1 MSAIHFP
8 SEEQETKLHAL
19 RREEE
24 EIATKRRAE
33 EAGLPYVNLRTV
45 PIDAEAVALIPEA
58 DAKAAHIAAIQRTG
72 NTLRVALLDPAAPA
86 AKTVLENLASHEF
99 TIHTL
104 IASRT
109 SLEKAW
115 QAYRAIQPLAKAI
128 TGRVELAHDRIQA
141 LRAKLTSF
149 ELLRAEIT
157 AVLPKKA
164 TDLLEVLLAGSL
176 ALDASDIH
184 TEPGEAGA
192 KVRLRLDGVLEDIT
206 VLPLGENKE
215 LTERIKLLSGLKLNI
230 TESPQDG
237 RFSILAEGV
246 EIEIRTST
254 LPGEHGENVV
264 MRVLNPNR
272 IALDLETLGLRPD
285 LLTLL
290 REELKQPNGM
300 ILTTGP
306 TGSGKTTTLYA
317 CLKAVAS
324 SDIKIITIE
333 DPIEYRLAGLEQTQV
348 DPANN
353 YDFADALRAVV
364 RQDPDVILVG
374 EIRDLET
381 AEAALHASLTGHLVF
396 STLHTNDATGT
407 VPRLIDLG
415 AKPPIIAPAINLA
428 MAQRLVR
435 RLCRECKEARKATK
449 EEERDFERLLTHLPA
464 SVAKPAIQK
473 PFPIYRAKA
482 KAPGSPHGGCAACH
496 HTGYSGRIA
505 VYEMFRFDEEIEK
518 IILERATEAA
528 LQQAALKQGMV
539 TLRDDGLL
547 RVLEGVT
554 TIEEVER
561 VVGATENE

>member
-1 MSAIHFP
+1 MGFFAMIHFP
-8 SEEQETKLHAL
+8 SEEQEVKLQKI

-24 EIATKRRAE
+24 EAAAKRRAG

-45 PIDAEAVALIPEA
+45 PIDAEAVVLVPEA
-58 DAKAAHIAAIQRTG
+58 EAKAAGLAVVQRTG
-72 NTLRVALLDPAAPA
+72 MELRVALADPTAEAASH
-86 AKTVLENLASHEF
+86 VLERLAREDF
-99 TIHTL
+99 TVHRFV
-104 IASRT
+104 ASRS

-115 QAYRAIQPLAKAI
+115 RVYRAVKPAARAI
-128 TGRVELAHDRIQA
+128 TGRVELARDRIHA
-141 LRAKLTSF
+141 LRSTLTSF
-149 ELLRAEIT
+149 ELLRGEIT

-184 TEPGEAGA
+184 IEPGETGA

-215 LTERIKLLSGLKLNI
+215 LTERIKLVSAIKLNV
-230 TESPQDG
+230 TEAPQDG
-237 RFSILAEGV
+237 RFSVEVEGT

-272 IALDLETLGLRPD
+272 VALELGALGLRPD

-290 REELKQPNGM
+290 EEELKAPNGM

-317 CLKAVAS
+317 CLRVVAS
-324 SDIKIITIE
+324 PDIKIITIE
-333 DPIEYRLAGLEQTQV
+333 DPIEYHLPGLEQTQI
-348 DPANN
+348 DPANH

-396 STLHTNDATGT
+396 STLHTNDAAGT

-435 RLCRECKEARKATK
+435 RLCEQCKESHKATK
-449 EEERDFERLLTHLPA
+449 EEERDFERLLEHLPM
-464 SVAKPAIQK
+464 SVARPETKK
-473 PFPIYRAKA
+473 PFAIYRAK
-482 KAPGSPHGGCAACH
+482 GCEACH
-496 HTGYSGRIA
+496 NTGYKGRIA

-518 IILERATEAA
+518 IILEKPTETA
-528 LQQAALKQGMV
+528 LQQTALKQGMV

-561 VVGATENE
+561 VVGTTESE